1 MRRNRSKIERDFEK
15 QLKLIATDIS
25 VQSKELPYSA
35 DFFIKKLNLV
45 ININGCFWHNH
56 GCVNSK
62 IPEKNTSYWLSVF
75 EKNKARDYCDM
86 GIAYVAG
93 KKENGMDGE
102 DLIEDIRIN
111 LWLERFWMFL
121 ENKNLML

>member
-1 MRRNRSKIERDFEK
+1 MK
-15 QLKLIATDIS
+15 
-25 VQSKELPYSA
+25 
-35 DFFIKKLNLV
+35 V
-45 ININGCFWHNH
+45 INKQILHYCLDQAKTFYKLG
-56 GCVNSK
+56 
-62 IPEKNTSYWLSVF
+62 EQD
-75 EKNKARDYCDM
+75 KARDYCDM

-102 DLIEDIRIN
+102 DLIEDVKIN